1 MVLLE
6 KMFFK
11 YDKQKVR
18 REKVK
23 RLVVLLSSFLFLCT
37 FASASPLLNFTSPTP
52 ADNATVNTSIT
63 INVSSDETLD
73 SCILVWD
80 FPQWCYQETAN
91 ESTACGGL
99 ASGLYKCEGI
109 WDPVKGCSE
118 TYDGVWGD
126 GGSANKS
133 CTATLYVNYTIPNY
147 NYNSIWKLKYS
158 NLTSNNTLPSGCLND
173 NVLQFKVHS
182 SVQDTYSNSRSTW
195 LCWNYDLRA
204 WWPIIGWTGWED
216 GKGIIFEEA
225 VWWYIG
231 TSATQNYT
239 MNVSGNTSDY
249 TFIPTAGDHHYYV
262 WCNNSGGDSNTTETR
277 TLTYETPIIPRLWI
291 YPFTIKVPY
300 LTILYDLSIINIPYV
315 KLNESNRFK

>member
-1 MVLLE
+1 
-6 KMFFK
+6 MFFK
-11 YDKQKVR
+11 YYKQKVR

-80 FPQWCYQETAN
+80 FPQWCYEETAN

-99 ASGLYKCEGI
+99 DSGLYKCEGI

-225 VWWYIG
+225 VWWDYGTAYDIDYSCSTTGG
-231 TSATQNYT
+231 TSQVCTIYDDMKLIYGLQSIEA
-239 MNVSGNTSDY
+239 SCSDGITSD
-249 TFIPTAGDHHYYV
+249 TTGAMAINMTAGTQYSLDPCLEV
-262 WCNNSGGDSNTTETR
+262 LGVGCSA
-277 TLTYETPIIPRLWI
+277 TYTDGCYEIST
-291 YPFTIKVPY
+291 
-300 LTILYDLSIINIPYV
+300 
-315 KLNESNRFK
+315 